1 MNITLKNIITNPFVI
16 GGTALGIGVTA
27 GAVIYAKHRPK
38 TDAEIELEKIK
49 EKNAEAERE
58 REHEREIE
66 RIKAKQAQ
74 DAINAEEET
83 KRKAKAD
90 EERTRQI
97 ELDLVKI
104 REEREWQKNAPQG
117 YWELKKAEATASGE
131 RAVAAKEAETQRE
144 IARLQAEAARYSA
157 EAQAKAAKERE
168 YYSFRRQESANNA
181 DAAKTQA
188 LYGGIASIVSGV
200 TGRND

>member
-1 MNITLKNIITNPFVI
+1 MNATLKNILTNPFVI

-27 GAVIYAKHRPK
+27 GAVIYSKHRPK
-38 TDAEIELEKIK
+38 TDAEVELEKIK
-49 EKNAEAERE
+49 ERNAEAERE
-58 REHEREIE
+58 REHQREIE

-74 DAINAEEET
+74 DAIKAEEET
-83 KRKAKAD
+83 KRKAKDA
-90 EERTRQI
+90 EERTKQI
-97 ELDLVKI
+97 ELDIQKI
-104 REEREWQKNAPQG
+104 REEREWQMKAPQG
-117 YWELKKAEATASGE
+117 YWDLKKAEAIASGE
-131 RAVAAKEAETQRE
+131 KAAAEKESETQRE
-144 IARLQAEAARYSA
+144 IARLQVEAAKYSA
-157 EAQAKAAKERE
+157 DAQTKAAEKRE